1 MKRKAGDQ
9 PVLAVSAIA
18 ARRRAQQNAAVS
30 TRSSVSKPISAS
42 EAEPPL
48 KRSKPSLA
56 DDLPSSPAVKSKIEV
71 VIRNP
76 KRQSNRSQS
85 TIAASIEEQTRST
98 DDDKSGILVEDN
110 GGVTSSESSD
120 EIEVSGRENYE
131 NFLLSKGAISN
142 KDVLYKTNDT
152 ICIRLRE
159 KTTITVL
166 GQYDLWIKR
175 GVVSIFGAK
184 LPPSTQIYRV
194 YAPSTHSLPV
204 IKTVAGVDGYA
215 EIEISSCRNGLP
227 YLRHVSDLYR
237 RIWSGKQ
244 ASSGNRLTTGSGRSF
259 SIVKNQNS
267 LHSSSEDP
275 FKRHLRPLHFDKQWS
290 MAIKALSSRGA
301 HLRVM
306 TCGPKG
312 SGKSTFNKYLVN
324 HLLSQI
330 PPQNGKASSSDG
342 VAYIDL
348 DPGQPEFSPPGEVY
362 LAHLRRPVLG
372 PSFSHPVLVSPYDG
386 SIVKSH
392 HIGATSPKDDP
403 NHYVLCVMDLLNRY
417 RVLLQSYPQCPA
429 VINYPGWIFGQG
441 LEIATW
447 FIRSLDLSD
456 VVYMSV
462 QGPEEVILP
471 LREAA
476 SEAGVPVTTLPSQPT
491 EYATRSSAQLR
502 SMQVLS
508 YFHVLQNDANIPF
521 WSDLPIQ
528 HHRTMSVSYS
538 GENPGIFGIMV
549 TGFHHEPDRLHD
561 LLDGSLVGVVAVEDS
576 GALPKS
582 SDTATA
588 TVDTH
593 HHKYAANRSDPDQDA
608 PMNDAD
614 SAIASSSPHPLIT
627 QVPHTNLP
635 YLFIGSGTCHPL
647 DPASSYSVG
656 LALVRSIDI
665 QSQTIHLITPIP
677 PKSLHSALD
686 RGHRIILV
694 RGNLDNPNWAL
705 SEQYFAARA
714 AQRKV
719 RQRRAEVK
727 AESDDS
733 ELLRGYED
741 KIRRS
746 AERVRRATRGA
757 PWMTV
762 ARQGEKKQK
771 ERNGRLW
778 KVTKP
783 GQDGGS
789 DGESEHF

>member
-110 GGVTSSESSD
+110 GGVTSS
-120 EIEVSGRENYE
+120 
-131 NFLLSKGAISN
+131 GAISN

-244 ASSGNRLTTGSGRSF
+244 ASPGNRLTTGSGRSF

-491 EYATRSSAQLR
+491 E
-502 SMQVLS
+502 
-508 YFHVLQNDANIPF
+508 
-521 WSDLPIQ
+521 WLP
-528 HHRTMSVSYS
+528 
-538 GENPGIFGIMV
+538 
-549 TGFHHEPDRLHD
+549 
-561 LLDGSLVGVVAVEDS
+561 
-576 GALPKS
+576 
-582 SDTATA
+582 
-588 TVDTH
+588 
-593 HHKYAANRSDPDQDA
+593 
-608 PMNDAD
+608 
-614 SAIASSSPHPLIT
+614 
-627 QVPHTNLP
+627 
-635 YLFIGSGTCHPL
+635 
-647 DPASSYSVG
+647 
-656 LALVRSIDI
+656 
-665 QSQTIHLITPIP
+665 
-677 PKSLHSALD
+677 
-686 RGHRIILV
+686 
-694 RGNLDNPNWAL
+694 
-705 SEQYFAARA
+705 
-714 AQRKV
+714 
-719 RQRRAEVK
+719 RR
-727 AESDDS
+727 
-733 ELLRGYED
+733 
-741 KIRRS
+741 RRS
-746 AERVRRATRGA
+746 RR
-757 PWMTV
+757 
-762 ARQGEKKQK
+762 
-771 ERNGRLW
+771 RLGCTSQ
-778 KVTKP
+778 VV
-783 GQDGGS
+783 
-789 DGESEHF
+789 